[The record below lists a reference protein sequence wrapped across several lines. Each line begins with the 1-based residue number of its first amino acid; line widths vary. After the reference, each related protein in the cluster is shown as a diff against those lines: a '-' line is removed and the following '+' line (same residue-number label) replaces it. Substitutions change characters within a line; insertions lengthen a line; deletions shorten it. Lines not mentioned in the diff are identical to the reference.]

1 MTRFEKFSIFQ
12 VQQKSLKVV
21 LTRERMRIV
30 RDFRVGDSKRDFIC
44 ELQLDMLAFIII
56 YMHACML
63 TGSYRF
69 VLHCMQTRETR
80 IPSEMCARKRV
91 SLMGNTHP
99 Q

>member
-1 MTRFEKFSIFQ
+1 MTRFEKFSVFQ

-56 YMHACML
+56 YMHACL
-63 TGSYRF
+63 QGAIGSSC
-69 VLHCMQTRETR
+69 VALH
-80 IPSEMCARKRV
+80 ANK
-91 SLMGNTHP
+91 GNTHP
-99 Q
+99 

>member
-1 MTRFEKFSIFQ
+1 
-12 VQQKSLKVV
+12 
-21 LTRERMRIV
+21 MRIV

-56 YMHACML
+56 YMHACL
-63 TGSYRF
+63 QGAIAYRF

-99 Q
+99 